1 MTPSG
6 DEAARYEIGDDDE
19 SSEREQERLRALAR
33 LLDPQS
39 IEAIGA
45 CGIAAGWHCLEVG
58 AGAGS
63 LSAWMADRVGA
74 DGRVMSLDIDL
85 RFHDDM
91 PGNVIVRQA
100 DIVSDKIPTEHF
112 DVVHARA
119 VLQHLGDDREAVLD
133 KLVVATKP
141 GGWLVLEDAEMR
153 AFAEQPLPE
162 PLGTVHRALHEGAA
176 AFQPWWDPNLGTRL
190 PALCRERGLEV
201 HEAYGRAWA
210 MRGREDSGE
219 WWFAA
224 LEHTAPQLVAAGIVE
239 QAQVVEALAQ
249 ARSDGFV
256 MMGPVAMT
264 VRARKPLAGAG

>member
-1 MTPSG
+1 VTETSDGARYAIGG
-6 DEAARYEIGDDDE
+6 DEESAA
-19 SSEREQERLRALAR
+19 REQERLRALAR

-45 CGIAAGWHCLEVG
+45 CGITSGWHCLEVG

-63 LSAWMADRVGA
+63 LAAWMAERVGA

-85 RFHDDM
+85 RFHEDM
-91 PGNVIVRQA
+91 PDNVIVRQA
-100 DIVSDKIPTEHF
+100 DIISDKIPTEHF
-112 DVVHARA
+112 DLVHARA
-119 VLQHLGDDREAVLD
+119 VLQHLGDEREAVLD

-162 PLGTVHRALHEGAA
+162 PLATVHGALHQGAA

-190 PALCRERGLEV
+190 PALCRQRGLEV
-201 HEAYGRAWA
+201 HDAYGRAWA
-210 MRGREDSGE
+210 MRGGEDSGE

-224 LEHTAPQLVAAGIVE
+224 LEHTAPQLVAAGVVE
-239 QAQVVEALAQ
+239 ESQVHEALAQ
-249 ARSDGFV
+249 ARTDGFV

-264 VRARKPLAGAG
+264 VRARRSLAATI

>member
-1 MTPSG
+1 MS
-6 DEAARYEIGDDDE
+6 DEAAAGGYRIGAE
-19 SSEREQERLRALAR
+19 PEAVAREHERLRALAR

-45 CGIAAGWHCLEVG
+45 CGIGAGWHCLEVG

-63 LSAWMADRVGA
+63 LSAWMAERVGD
-74 DGRVMSLDIDL
+74 DGRVLSLDVDL

-100 DIVSDKIPTEHF
+100 DITRDRIPTEHF

-119 VLQHLGDDREAVLD
+119 VLQHLGDERGAVLD
-133 KLVVATKP
+133 KLIVATKP

-176 AFQPWWDPNLGTRL
+176 AFQPWWDPNLGSRL
-190 PALCRERGLEV
+190 PSLCRERGLEV
-201 HEAYGRAWA
+201 HDAYGHAWA
-210 MRGREDSGE
+210 MRGGEDSGE

-224 LEHTAPQLVAAGIVE
+224 LEHTAPQLVAAGALS
-239 QAQVVEALAQ
+239 QQQVSEGLAQ
-249 ARSDGFV
+249 ARADGFV
-256 MMGPVAMT
+256 MLGPVAMT
-264 VRARKPLAGAG
+264 VRARKPRVAG

>member
-1 MTPSG
+1 MNDRIEG
-6 DEAARYEIGDDDE
+6 DRYGIGNDE
-19 SSEREQERLRALAR
+19 EMVDREQERLQALAR

-45 CGIAAGWHCLEVG
+45 CGITSDWHCLEVG
-58 AGAGS
+58 AGSGS
-63 LSAWMADRVGA
+63 LSAWMAEQVGA

-85 RFHDDM
+85 RFHREVPD
-91 PGNVIVRQA
+91 NVIVRQA

-119 VLQHLGDDREAVLD
+119 VLQHLGDDRDAVLD
-133 KLVVATKP
+133 KLIVATKP

-153 AFAEQPLPE
+153 GFAQQPLPE
-162 PLGTVHRALHEGAA
+162 PLGTVHRALHDGAS

-190 PALCRERGLEV
+190 AALCRERDLEV
-201 HEAYGRAWA
+201 HDAYGRAWA
-210 MRGREDSGE
+210 MRGDEDSGE

-224 LEHTAPQLVAAGIVE
+224 LEHTAPQLVAAGVLE
-239 QAQVVEALAQ
+239 DAQVAEALAQ
-249 ARSDGFV
+249 ARAEGFV

-264 VRARKPLAGAG
+264 VRARKPLSARS